1 MTTPEQKFVW
11 DEEKALT
18 NARKHGIT
26 FGLAATVF
34 RDPLRVIFH
43 DFDHADFE
51 DRSVVVGLTRSGI
64 LVLVICAIDERK
76 DYDHVRI
83 ISARKATLRERRE
96 YESGEYAIREPA
108 MTEEDNAKTTPE
120 VKVDDDSD
128 DGMKAEYDL
137 SKGIRGAFKHW
148 RLPIHIDNEVLGYF
162 HTREIKL
169 GIDTTDAINEI
180 LRVHVG
186 LPPKPAEPPEPGTIN
201 EILRRH
207 FGLPPRAVK
216 PQGTPD
222 DTERR

>member
-1 MTTPEQKFVW
+1 VDHVKALGQKFVW

-26 FGLAATVF
+26 FELAATVF
-34 RDPLRVIFH
+34 RDPLRVTSH

-51 DRSVVVGLTRSGI
+51 DRSLVVGLTRSDI
-64 LVLVICAIDERK
+64 LVVVICAVDERE

-108 MTEEDNAKTTPE
+108 MTEEDNAKATPE
-120 VKVDDDSD
+120 VKVDDDYD
-128 DGMKAEYDL
+128 DGMKAEYDF

-162 HTREIKL
+162 HMREIKL

-180 LRVHVG
+180 LRAHV
-186 LPPKPAEPPEPGTIN
+186 
-201 EILRRH
+201 
-207 FGLPPRAVK
+207 GLPPRAVK
-216 PQGTPD
+216 PPGTPD